1 MRDDIS
7 ILDDLQRGGYGRV
20 HRRRASAD
28 AASATLPAS
37 LSLPLS
43 HRLRDFRG
51 LPREEDAVTEKTE
64 RKDPVEKE
72 KEIERERESD
82 SSPQGRSE
90 TMRASIDP
98 LSFSSCRVEL
108 TCPGLPLLLFP
119 SSPSFLSTLGIYLAR
134 GISLRDRAR
143 VSAIAQLKTG
153 RAGRRCDSAECTK
166 CNLRSTI
173 EASDRNFATRA
184 H

>member
-7 ILDDLQRGGYGRV
+7 ILDDPQRGGYGRV

-43 HRLRDFRG
+43 SSPRLPRSPGGKRTTQGKGEDRLRKR
-51 LPREEDAVTEKTE
+51 
-64 RKDPVEKE
+64 
-72 KEIERERESD
+72 ERERENRESD

-98 LSFSSCRVEL
+98 LSSLSCRVEL
-108 TCPGLPLLLFP
+108 TCPGLP
-119 SSPSFLSTLGIYLAR
+119 STLSLVAVVLVDAR
-134 GISLRDRAR
+134 NLPRAR
-143 VSAIAQLKTG
+143 NFAARPCSRVTAIAQLKTG
-153 RAGRRCDSAECTK
+153 RGEDAIPQSV
-166 CNLRSTI
+166 STLLSWPQL
-173 EASDRNFATRA
+173 AMDYYGFR
-184 H
+184 